1 LACGQEV
8 SVSVSVLALV
18 VVSVDRYIAVIHPLR
33 RRLSARV
40 AAPAPTR
47 PYRPH
52 PGRVAAAVMLGVWLV
67 GVASGLPAAVVFRV
81 VLVPGDRGPPTKP
94 FCTSHAVQRSNLPH
108 YAKFHQNRS
117 HRIAEISQLTVSKN
131 GGRPPYCIF

>member
-40 AAPAPTR
+40 AA
-47 PYRPH
+47 
-52 PGRVAAAVMLGVWLV
+52 AVMLGVWLV

-81 VLVPGDRGPPTKP
+81 VSVPGDRGPPTKP

-117 HRIAEISQLTVSKN
+117 HRIAEMSQLTVSKN